1 MGRKKKITYE
11 NIEKTDEITKQYID
25 EVNNNIVFSL
35 QVDPENKYNMSEE
48 QKRFIAYYIQYRN
61 IATAGMLANIDLHLA
76 TSYLMAYSTQQEI
89 QRINKAIIQQ
99 QFATKLASLDN
110 IGGWL
115 TSLLTDSVV
124 EGDKINSKEKI
135 KVAQMLIDLHK
146 LKAESLMSPQTLIQ
160 KDINVELKDLSIETI
175 KKLIYNDEQIEKKK
189 EAIEKLKE
197 EREMSYEDIEY
208 LKTLDTETL
217 LKFIED
223 LQQKK
228 EEETNEKVRNDN

>member
-11 NIEKTDEITKQYID
+11 NIEKTDEISKQYID
-25 EVNNNIVFSL
+25 EINNNIVFSL
-35 QVDPENKYNMSEE
+35 QVDPENKYNMPEE

-61 IATAGMLANIDLHLA
+61 VATAGMLANIDLHLA

-89 QRINKAIIQQ
+89 QRINKAIIQR

-115 TSLLTDSVV
+115 TSLLTDDVV

-228 EEETNEKVRNDN
+228 EEETNEEVRNDN

>member
-197 EREMSYEDIEY
+197 EREMS

>member
-11 NIEKTDEITKQYID
+11 NIENTDEITKQYID
-25 EVNNNIVFSL
+25 EINNNIVFSL
-35 QVDPENKYNMSEE
+35 QVDPENKYNMPEE

-146 LKAESLMSPQTLIQ
+146 LKAESLMSPQILMQ
-160 KDINVELKDLSIETI
+160 KDVNVELKDLSIETI

-217 LKFIED
+217 LKFIEE

-228 EEETNEKVRNDN
+228 EEETNEEVRNDN

>member
-1 MGRKKKITYE
+1 MSRKKKITYE
-11 NIEKTDEITKQYID
+11 NIEKADEISKQYID
-25 EVNNNIVFSL
+25 EINNNIVFSL
-35 QVDPENKYNMSEE
+35 QVDPENKYNMPEE

-61 IATAGMLANIDLHLA
+61 VATAGMLANIDLHLA

-89 QRINKAIIQQ
+89 QRINKAIIQR

-115 TSLLTDSVV
+115 TSLLTDDVV

-135 KVAQMLIDLHK
+135 KVAQMIIDLHK
-146 LKAESLMSPQTLIQ
+146 LKAESLLSPQTLIQ
-160 KDINVELKDLSIETI
+160 KDVNVELKDLSIETI

-223 LQQKK
+223 LQEKK
-228 EEETNEKVRNDN
+228 EEETNEEVRNDN

>member
-1 MGRKKKITYE
+1 MSRKKKITYE
-11 NIEKTDEITKQYID
+11 NIEKTDEISKQYID
-25 EVNNNIVFSL
+25 EINNNIVFSL
-35 QVDPENKYNMSEE
+35 QVDPENKYNMPEE

-61 IATAGMLANIDLHLA
+61 VATAGMLANIDLHLA

-89 QRINKAIIQQ
+89 QRINKAIIQR

-115 TSLLTDSVV
+115 TSLLTDDVV

-160 KDINVELKDLSIETI
+160 RDVNIELKDLSIETI

-228 EEETNEKVRNDN
+228 EEDTNEEVRNDN

>member
-1 MGRKKKITYE
+1 MSRKKKITYE
-11 NIEKTDEITKQYID
+11 NIEKTDEISKQYID

-35 QVDPENKYNMSEE
+35 QVDPENKYNMPEE

-61 IATAGMLANIDLHLA
+61 ISTAGMLANIDLHLA

-89 QRINKAIIQQ
+89 QRINKAIIQR

-115 TSLLTDSVV
+115 TSLLTDDVV

-160 KDINVELKDLSIETI
+160 KDVNVELKDLSIETI

-223 LQQKK
+223 LQEKK
-228 EEETNEKVRNDN
+228 EEDTNEEVRNDN

>member
-35 QVDPENKYNMSEE
+35 RVDPENKYNMPPE
-48 QKRFIAYYIQYRN
+48 QKTFIAYYIQYRN
-61 IATAGMLANIDLHLA
+61 ITTAGMLANIDLQLA
-76 TSYLMAYSTQQEI
+76 ASYLMAYSTQQEI
-89 QRINKAIIQQ
+89 QRINKAIIQR

-160 KDINVELKDLSIETI
+160 KDVNVELKDLSIETI

>member
-11 NIEKTDEITKQYID
+11 NIEKTDEISKQYID

-35 QVDPENKYNMSEE
+35 QVDPENKYNMPEE

-61 IATAGMLANIDLHLA
+61 ISTAGMLANIDLHLA

-89 QRINKAIIQQ
+89 QRINKAIIQR

-115 TSLLTDSVV
+115 TSLLMDDVV

-135 KVAQMLIDLHK
+135 KVAQMIIDLHK
-146 LKAESLMSPQTLIQ
+146 LKAESLMSPQILMQ
-160 KDINVELKDLSIETI
+160 KDVNVELKDLSIETI

-228 EEETNEKVRNDN
+228 EEETNEEVRNDN

>member
-1 MGRKKKITYE
+1 MSRKKKITYE
-11 NIEKTDEITKQYID
+11 NIEKTDEISKQYID

-35 QVDPENKYNMSEE
+35 QVDPENKYNMPEE

-61 IATAGMLANIDLHLA
+61 VATAGMLANIDLHLA

-89 QRINKAIIQQ
+89 QRINKAIIQR

-115 TSLLTDSVV
+115 TSLLTDDVV

-223 LQQKK
+223 LQEKK
-228 EEETNEKVRNDN
+228 EEETNEEVRNDN

>member
-11 NIEKTDEITKQYID
+11 NIEKADEISKQYID
-25 EVNNNIVFSL
+25 EINNNIVFSL
-35 QVDPENKYNMSEE
+35 QVDPENKYNMPEE

-61 IATAGMLANIDLHLA
+61 VATAGMLANIDLHLA

-89 QRINKAIIQQ
+89 QRINKAIIQR

-115 TSLLTDSVV
+115 TSLLTDDVV

-135 KVAQMLIDLHK
+135 KVAQMIIDLHK
-146 LKAESLMSPQTLIQ
+146 LKAESLLSPQTLIQ
-160 KDINVELKDLSIETI
+160 KDVNVELKDLSIETI

-223 LQQKK
+223 LQEKK
-228 EEETNEKVRNDN
+228 EEETNEEVRNDN

>member
-11 NIEKTDEITKQYID
+11 NIEKTDEISKQYID
-25 EVNNNIVFSL
+25 EINNNIVFSL
-35 QVDPENKYNMSEE
+35 QVDPENKYNMPEE

-61 IATAGMLANIDLHLA
+61 VATAGMLANIDLHLA

-89 QRINKAIIQQ
+89 QRINKAIIQR

-115 TSLLTDSVV
+115 TSLLTDDVV

-160 KDINVELKDLSIETI
+160 KDVNVELKDLSIETI

-223 LQQKK
+223 LQEKK
-228 EEETNEKVRNDN
+228 EEETNEEVRNDN

>member
-1 MGRKKKITYE
+1 MGKKKKITYE
-11 NIEKTDEITKQYID
+11 NIEKTDEISKQYID
-25 EVNNNIVFSL
+25 EINNNIVFSL
-35 QVDPENKYNMSEE
+35 QVDPENKYNMPEE

-61 IATAGMLANIDLHLA
+61 VATAGMLANIDLHLA

-89 QRINKAIIQQ
+89 QRINKAIIQR

-115 TSLLTDSVV
+115 TSLLTDDVV

-146 LKAESLMSPQTLIQ
+146 LKAESLISPQTLIQ
-160 KDINVELKDLSIETI
+160 KDVNVELKDLSIETI

-223 LQQKK
+223 LQEKK
-228 EEETNEKVRNDN
+228 EEETNEEVRNDN

>member
-11 NIEKTDEITKQYID
+11 NIEKTDEISKQYID
-25 EVNNNIVFSL
+25 EINNNIVFSL
-35 QVDPENKYNMSEE
+35 QVDPENKYNMPEE

-61 IATAGMLANIDLHLA
+61 VATAGMLANIDLHLA

-89 QRINKAIIQQ
+89 QRINKAIIQR

-115 TSLLTDSVV
+115 TSLLTDDVV

-160 KDINVELKDLSIETI
+160 KDVNIELKDLSIETI

-228 EEETNEKVRNDN
+228 EEETNEEVRNDN

>member
-1 MGRKKKITYE
+1 MGKKKKITYE
-11 NIEKTDEITKQYID
+11 NIEKTDEISKQYID
-25 EVNNNIVFSL
+25 EINNNIVFSL
-35 QVDPENKYNMSEE
+35 QVDPENKYNMPEE

-61 IATAGMLANIDLHLA
+61 VATAGMLANIDLYLA

-89 QRINKAIIQQ
+89 QRINKAIIQR

-115 TSLLTDSVV
+115 TSLLTDDVV

-146 LKAESLMSPQTLIQ
+146 LKAESLLSPQTLIQ
-160 KDINVELKDLSIETI
+160 KDVNIELKDLSIETI

-223 LQQKK
+223 LQEKK
-228 EEETNEKVRNDN
+228 EEETNEEVRNDN